1 VRDLNLDHSHRGAQP
16 RLSSTGQAASIA
28 SALHLLSA
36 LFLFN
41 QFGDLERCMLRP
53 GNVHSGE
60 RWRDEAE
67 AIPARRLHR
76 DQPGAT
82 RQAGGWSARPLAAM
96 FAVLGL
102 VTFIPELALWL
113 PRLAMG

>member
-1 VRDLNLDHSHRGAQP
+1 MRDLNLDHSHRGAQP

-76 DQPGAT
+76 DQPGASRQVVKFYNGRGTAEQHIKEGKNAIRWT
-82 RQAGGWSARPLAAM
+82 R
-96 FAVLGL
+96 
-102 VTFIPELALWL
+102 
-113 PRLAMG
+113 